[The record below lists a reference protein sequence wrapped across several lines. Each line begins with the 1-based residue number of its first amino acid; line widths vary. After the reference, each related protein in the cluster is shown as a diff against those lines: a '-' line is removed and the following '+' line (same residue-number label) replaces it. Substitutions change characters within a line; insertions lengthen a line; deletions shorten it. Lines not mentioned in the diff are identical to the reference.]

1 MTSTPAILGHD
12 PQRAQLASDLQSSN
26 VAHAYLFA
34 GPAHVGKFTLAKR
47 FAADL
52 VLGAAPPDRRED
64 AQARIDRMIHP
75 DVLVLDKLWM
85 EEVQED
91 WEEIAKFSNVPQG
104 HRAKAPKAK
113 TDVIGIDDVR
123 AIQDRLQETGE
134 GPVRVCLIRSV
145 ERMRDEA
152 ANALLKI
159 LEEPPPGRVFLLTT
173 QSLTGI
179 LPTIISRSRVLQFG
193 AVPLKD
199 IAALLKGASEDDK
212 AFILHVCR
220 GAPGTALALLNDPD
234 LLRIEQQAHAQS
246 VAFWAKRSAHER
258 LKILAPLHERG
269 PDAERLLFH
278 LHLALRQSGA
288 ATPSRYGPLARLVR
302 DLQTNAHRQLV
313 AQRFALDV
321 AS

>member
-1 MTSTPAILGHD
+1 MTKLPEIIGHAS
-12 PQRAQLASDLQSSN
+12 QRAQLASDLGTGN
-26 VAHAYLFA
+26 VSHAYLFA

-47 FAADL
+47 FATDL
-52 VLGAAPPDRRED
+52 LLRAAPPDRRAD
-64 AQARIDRMIHP
+64 AEERIAKLIHP
-75 DVLVLDKLWM
+75 DILVLDKLWM

-91 WEEIAKFSNVPQG
+91 WDELAKFSNVPQM
-104 HRAKAPKAK
+104 HRSKAPKAK

-134 GPVRVCLIRSV
+134 GAVRVCLIRSV

-173 QSLTGI
+173 QSLTGL
-179 LPTIISRSRVLQFG
+179 LPTIISRARVLKFA
-193 AVPLKD
+193 AVPLKQ
-199 IAALLKGASEDDK
+199 ISALLKDASEDDR

-220 GAPGTALALLNDPD
+220 GAPGTALALRRDPD
-234 LLRIEQQAHAQS
+234 LLRIEKQAHAQS
-246 VAFWAKRSAHER
+246 VAFWAGRSVHDR

-269 PDAERLLFH
+269 ADAERLLFH
-278 LHLALRQSGA
+278 LHLALRESGT
-288 ATPSRYGPLARLVR
+288 ATPARYEPLAQLTK
-302 DLQTNAHRQLV
+302 DLQTNAHRQLM
-313 AQRFALDV
+313 AQRFALTI